1 MDKVALNVARI
12 VMISAFFGSFRKR
25 AVFFS
30 ISTFLF
36 ETHMKFTK
44 MHGLGNDFVV
54 VDAINQRIA
63 LTPKKIRFMADRH
76 TGIGFDQ
83 LLVVEKTNQE
93 KTDFKYRI
101 FNADGSEVGQC
112 GNGARCFARFVR
124 DKKLTDKDNIVVETK
139 SGQLVLSFTDDD
151 LITVNMGIPKHQP
164 AEIPMIMEQEA
175 RFYTVNVNGTEKAFG
190 AVSMG
195 NPHAVLQV
203 NDIKTAPVETI
214 GAALESHKIFP
225 ERANIGF
232 MQVVDKN
239 SIKLR
244 VFERGAGETQAC
256 GSGACAAVVVGIEQ
270 NLLNN
275 TVKVEL
281 PGGELNISWAGRGE
295 PVFMTGAAVSV
306 FEGFIAL

>member
-1 MDKVALNVARI
+1 
-12 VMISAFFGSFRKR
+12 
-25 AVFFS
+25 
-30 ISTFLF
+30 
-36 ETHMKFTK
+36 MKFTK

-63 LTPKKIRFMADRH
+63 LTPKKIRFMANRH
-76 TGIGFDQ
+76 TGIRFDQ
-83 LLVVEKTNQE
+83 RLVVEKTSQE
-93 KTDFKYRI
+93 HADFKYRI

-124 DKKLTDKDNIVVETK
+124 DKKLTDKDEMIVETK
-139 SGQLVLSFTDDD
+139 SGQLILSFTDED
-151 LITVNMGIPKHQP
+151 LITVNMGIPKHFP
-164 AEIPMIMEQEA
+164 TEIPMIMEQEV
-175 RFYTVNVNGTEKAFG
+175 RFYTVDVNGVEKAFG

-214 GAALESHKIFP
+214 GATLESHIIFP

-239 SIKLR
+239 AIKLR

-256 GSGACAAVVVGIEQ
+256 GSGACAAVVIGIEQ

-275 TVKVEL
+275 TVRVEL

-295 PVFMTGAAVSV
+295 PVFMTGAAISV
-306 FEGFIAL
+306 FEGFITL

>member
-1 MDKVALNVARI
+1 
-12 VMISAFFGSFRKR
+12 
-25 AVFFS
+25 
-30 ISTFLF
+30 
-36 ETHMKFTK
+36 MKFTK

-63 LTPKKIRFMADRH
+63 LTPKKIRFMANRH

-83 LLVVEKTNQE
+83 LLVVEKTSQE
-93 KTDFKYRI
+93 NADFKYRI

-124 DKKLTDKDNIVVETK
+124 DKKLTDKDEIIVETK
-139 SGQLVLSFTDDD
+139 SGQLILSFTDDD
-151 LITVNMGIPKHQP
+151 LITVNMGIPKHFP
-164 AEIPMIMEQEA
+164 TEIPMIMEQEV
-175 RFYTVNVNGTEKAFG
+175 RFYTVDVNGVEKAFG

-214 GAALESHKIFP
+214 GATLESHIIFP

-239 SIKLR
+239 AIKLR

-256 GSGACAAVVVGIEQ
+256 GSGACAAVVIGIEQ

-275 TVKVEL
+275 TVRVEL

-295 PVFMTGAAVSV
+295 PVFMTGAAISV
-306 FEGFIAL
+306 FEGFITL